1 MAIYRRTYT
10 LGNGANTW
18 EEHLALEE
26 LPLYGSA
33 RLGLRQ
39 GGQERSVSF
48 TAQQVAGATTVTNT
62 VESVFGARNYNTP
75 DPTGSLAPLYTRQQG
90 GKVYELTDHL
100 GNVRAVVSDR
110 KRATNNG
117 GFQFLATVESFSEY
131 YPFGS
136 LLQGRHEASN
146 TYRFGFQGQEKDDEI
161 HGATGTSYAFEYRM
175 HDPRVG
181 RFLSI
186 DPLAAKYAYNSPYAF
201 SENRV
206 IDGIELEGL
215 EVNLVNGGTGQVYG
229 PLANPQKFANENPS
243 QVFPVPNDGSSSSS
257 LATATGNV
265 AKGLVANAAT
275 NRFQPE
281 PARGATVAGVRD
293 MEAGRTGANGKP
305 VGEPVIR
312 VDKPHGN
319 VTNPHININPNLT
332 GLPDPHTPIGTNTL
346 EAARLGQRGLASLNK
361 VAVPVAIV
369 SDAYR
374 LGVAID
380 NSNGD
385 LTSREVVKTAGSVAG
400 GWGGAWL
407 GACLVGKAGAGIG
420 AACGA
425 PAAGVGA
432 VPGAALGG
440 LIGGIVGGIG
450 GAFGGSWLGETGAEQ
465 LY

>member
-18 EEHLALEE
+18 VEHLALEE

-146 TYRFGFQGQEKDDEI
+146 TYRFGFQGQEKNDEI

-186 DPLAAKYAYNSPYAF
+186 DPLAAEYPWNSPYSFA
-201 SENRV
+201 ENKV
-206 IDGIELEGL
+206 IQFIELEGL
-215 EVNLVNGGTGQVYG
+215 ETAPSGANSGTEDLKMHEVQSGESTWGIAKSNLPEGSTNSDISTLSSNIIKWNGLGADGHIEPG
-229 PLANPQKFANENPS
+229 KKLALFD
-243 QVFPVPNDGSSSSS
+243 PV
-257 LATATGNV
+257 
-265 AKGLVANAAT
+265 AT
-275 NRFQPE
+275 NDRLVQNAEQAASETKTIIRRAEFEHSQFQLDVKIYQSYLKIDE
-281 PARGATVAGVRD
+281 DLAALNRQQATEGLFWTGATLGVGGALRLARPWIGSAGNWLRLGNTYRNN
-293 MEAGRTGANGKP
+293 AP
-305 VGEPVIR
+305 VFALRWGSNAHYAEGI
-312 VDKPHGN
+312 
-319 VTNPHININPNLT
+319 
-332 GLPDPHTPIGTNTL
+332 GLPFL
-346 EAARLGQRGLASLNK
+346 RSLNQSLRGSRI
-361 VAVPVAIV
+361 PLNGWRFR
-369 SDAYR
+369 DAGHFYIR
-374 LGVAID
+374 DGHV
-380 NSNGD
+380 
-385 LTSREVVKTAGSVAG
+385 
-400 GWGGAWL
+400 WW
-407 GACLVGKAGAGIG
+407 
-420 AACGA
+420 
-425 PAAGVGA
+425 
-432 VPGAALGG
+432 
-440 LIGGIVGGIG
+440 
-450 GAFGGSWLGETGAEQ
+450 W
-465 LY
+465 